1 MRRVWW
7 CVQLCIGLDDCPQ
20 AWHMEDV
27 GQVFPFMAFGE
38 KHKDGEQEEGKAAG
52 EDKPGA
58 KKKV

>member
-1 MRRVWW
+1 M
-7 CVQLCIGLDDCPQ
+7 CIGLDDCPQ